1 MQGLGFQKKQIEQI
15 RATGSEERAI
25 VAAELILA
33 KAFVALG
40 QTELID
46 YSKTGIGKKAAVQEK
61 KEQKEKDK
69 ENEEKEMNQWA
80 SDKEGK
86 KKGASKKRSAKR
98 ADGDEGD
105 KEVIIIDD
113 LEEAAAR
120 KKNKEERAA
129 REKAEA
135 TKEMRAR
142 RGRAAYTGERSVGSY
157 DAGAIA
163 VAVMLERLVD
173 AWDRA

>member
-1 MQGLGFQKKQIEQI
+1 LQGLGFQKKQIEQI

-98 ADGDEGD
+98 ADGD
-105 KEVIIIDD
+105 
-113 LEEAAAR
+113 
-120 KKNKEERAA
+120 
-129 REKAEA
+129 
-135 TKEMRAR
+135 
-142 RGRAAYTGERSVGSY
+142 
-157 DAGAIA
+157 
-163 VAVMLERLVD
+163 
-173 AWDRA
+173 